1 MGDLPT
7 RGAEMM
13 ARLGALCVLLI
24 AGITAMAEAA
34 VPAMSTAFAVGDE
47 PFIKLGG
54 GKLKFWGSESAG
66 SSFEDA
72 QRALEAGLFERVP
85 GNLDLA
91 YEQGRAWVFFELYVP
106 GQDPRP
112 RGLEVRP
119 SYLDLVQVY
128 QKSETGPWAFK
139 GALGDTLPFGERPHV
154 YRHGVFRLLLQ
165 PGYNRFLVSVE
176 SRGALHA
183 LFRLW
188 TPWDLRRHA
197 FEDYLLQ
204 GLAYGVVLALLIA
217 NVAYAVIFRR
227 WIFATFSTFLILNLL
242 NWMAVDGLL
251 GALLFPHSPQLVD
264 SAQPVLGLL
273 VVGAN
278 WALFS
283 KLFEARS
290 RYPRFHY
297 LALGGIALSLGAVLA
312 TLGGAY
318 REVAPLVQLYAL
330 TAIPTLVAETWRR
343 WKPGT
348 RAWGEALPL
357 TLFLLATFSHFFQ
370 VLVVGSYS
378 EVTAALAQTSQIAVM
393 WLVNAVSGRRGRAY
407 QLETLEKRGEVEAA
421 KAIGRETMLAV
432 AERESMI
439 RALLGAARR
448 PLALVDDARAQLK
461 ALAEE
466 DGGLGPEEASRLQTL
481 EQSVERLRLL
491 LSSNAPSADP
501 VFQPQLSR
509 EAFTGVLEEAL
520 GLLPGPGAARIR
532 VQKASEE
539 IFVDG
544 DRRLLSLA
552 LLNVFENALRYSPED
567 SIVSVAVKR
576 TYNSGRAGHELRVEN
591 EGAALS
597 GLEQEQAFK
606 KYERL
611 GGGGGKAGLGLGL
624 FLVRQIVIAHG
635 GRVEFEPNRPSGV
648 ELTMWLPEGNA

>member
-1 MGDLPT
+1 
-7 RGAEMM
+7 MM

-34 VPAMSTAFAVGDE
+34 VPAMSTAFVVGDE

-128 QKSETGPWAFK
+128 QKSEIGPWAFR
-139 GALGDTLPFGERPHV
+139 GVLGDTRPFGERPHV

-197 FEDYLLQ
+197 FEDYLLL
-204 GLAYGVVLALLIA
+204 GLRYGVVLALLIA
-217 NVAYAVIFRR
+217 NVIFAFIFRR
-227 WIFATFSTFLILNLL
+227 WIFATFSTFLFLNIL

-278 WALFS
+278 WWLFS
-283 KLFEARS
+283 KFLEARS

-318 REVAPLVQLYAL
+318 REVAPLVQLYTLAAL
-330 TAIPTLVAETWRR
+330 PALVAETWTR
-343 WKPGT
+343 WQPGT
-348 RAWGEALPL
+348 RVWGEALSL
-357 TLFLLATFSHFFQ
+357 TLFLLATFCHFYQ
-370 VLVVGSYS
+370 VLVVSSYS
-378 EVTAALAQTSQIAVM
+378 EVTAALAQISQFSVM
-393 WLVNAVSGRRGRAY
+393 WLVNANSSRRGRAY
-407 QLETLEKRGEVEAA
+407 QLATLEKRREVEAA
-421 KAIGRETMLAV
+421 EAIGRETMLAV
-432 AERESMI
+432 GERESMI
-439 RALLGAARR
+439 RALVGAARH
-448 PLALVDDARAQLK
+448 PLAQVDDARAQLK

-501 VFQPQLSR
+501 VFRPRLSR
-509 EAFTGVLEEAL
+509 QDLTDLFEEVLE
-520 GLLPGPGAARIR
+520 LLPRSEAARIR
-532 VQKASEE
+532 VQKACEE
-539 IFVDG
+539 IFVEG

-552 LLNVFENALRYSPED
+552 LLNIFENALRYSPKD
-567 SIVSVAVKR
+567 SIVNVAVKR

-597 GLEQEQAFK
+597 GREQEQAFK